1 MSYYPAPPPPRED
14 PIARI
19 LRELLNLS
27 SKIDQLSRDLANIN
41 ARVEGLESRVGE
53 IEKSLSSLVKSQEL
67 IAGVTPQSITELAG
81 LLSNTLRTLTRIEA
95 SLIAYRDS
103 LLAIQ
108 GKLENAVDLLAKV
121 STELRE
127 YRTLDVNQVVEISN
141 RLASIDARLNELQ
154 KLLEEQGIRLIA
166 EYRKSSEII
175 EGLKSVILDV
185 LGRVSTK
192 S

>member
-19 LRELLNLS
+19 LREILNLS

>member
-19 LRELLNLS
+19 LREILNLS

-53 IEKSLSSLVKSQEL
+53 IEKSLSGLVKSQEL

-81 LLSNTLRTLTRIEA
+81 LLSNTLRTLTMIEA

-141 RLASIDARLNELQ
+141 RLASIDTRLNELQ

>member
-14 PIARI
+14 PIARV